1 MSLSREGPKRKHHPL
16 SEPLSPHYV
25 DLFLFLSFYNN
36 FKPHSSSQNPS
47 QHVTP
52 FEWLSRLKFVFLIV
66 APEAKF
72 QISLTQVSLLHIPQ
86 ILWEPC
92 LVLPEMGKPGI

>member
-1 MSLSREGPKRKHHPL
+1 MLTCSSSRHFTII
-16 SEPLSPHYV
+16 SS
-25 DLFLFLSFYNN
+25 
-36 FKPHSSSQNPS
+36 PHSSSQNPS
-47 QHVTP
+47 QHVTL
-52 FEWLSRLKFVFLIV
+52 FEWLLRLKFVFLIV

-92 LVLPEMGKPGI
+92 LVLPEMGGKKPGI